1 MPIVK
6 SPNKILDEKTKEV
19 KKINDTI
26 KKLVDRMISVKDKNE
41 AVGLAANQIG
51 EPYRIAVVGYKDEK
65 DEFTI
70 PEIVLINP
78 VITWRSIEKTTQKER
93 CLSVTE
99 KEYDVPRAKKIHVQ
113 YTDLKGNKKKLKA
126 RGILARIIQHEI
138 DHLDGKKI
146 SDYK

>member
-1 MPIVK
+1 MKIIKAPH
-6 SPNKILDEKTKEV
+6 KILNSKTKEV
-19 KKINDTI
+19 AKVNDET
-26 KKLVDRMISVKDKNE
+26 KKLIEEMILVKDKNK

-51 EPYRIAVVGYKDEK
+51 KPHRIAVIGYSGKKDEMS
-65 DEFTI
+65 I
-70 PEIVLINP
+70 PEISMINP
-78 VITWRSIEKTTQKER
+78 VITWESPDHSTQKER

-99 KEYDVPRAKKIHVQ
+99 KEYDVPRAKKIHVL
-113 YTDLKGNKKKLKA
+113 YTDIEGNKKKLKA

>member
-1 MPIVK
+1 MIVK
-6 SPNKILDEKTKEV
+6 APRKILDSKTKEV
-19 KKINDTI
+19 TEINGDI
-26 KKLVDRMISVKDKNE
+26 KKLVDKMISVKDQEK

-51 EPYRIAVVGYKDEK
+51 QSHRIAVIGYKDEK
-65 DEFTI
+65 DEVSI
-70 PEIVLINP
+70 PEIVMINP
-78 VITWRSIEKTTQKER
+78 IITWKSPDSVTQKER

-99 KEYDVPRAKKIHVQ
+99 REYDVPRAKKIHVH
-113 YTDLKGNKKKLKA
+113 YLDIEGNKKKLKA